1 MLLLVVTS
9 LEQFSDAGVGE
20 GACNSIASLLMLWT
34 IMMEESAVDILDAS
48 TPSRTLKNPRG

>member
-20 GACNSIASLLMLWT
+20 CSCNSIVFLIMLWI
-34 IMMEESAVDILDAS
+34 IMMEESVVDILDAS